1 MGPLT
6 RSPARRRRLR
16 LPARAGVGVSLIV
29 AVGVLLGA
37 CEKPDASYTTS
48 PSLRA
53 LIGTTTG
60 NVAFN
65 PPESPPPPTAAPA
78 GWDWEL
84 GLARFSKL
92 ENEQPALEVVMQVT
106 SRPGAGMELWLTDA
120 SGVVARWSAGST
132 AIYSGVVCFQLLL
145 QQDAEAVP
153 LGSGKHQLTVAFREP
168 EGKVVTARTVE
179 VKNLT
184 PKLTGGVPAQASDV
198 LRNALSCPRGS

>member
-1 MGPLT
+1 M
-6 RSPARRRRLR
+6 
-16 LPARAGVGVSLIV
+16 SLIV
-29 AVGVLLGA
+29 AVAVLLGA
-37 CEKPDASYTTS
+37 CEKPDASFTTS

-65 PPESPPPPTAAPA
+65 PPETTPPPTAAPS
-78 GWDWEL
+78 GWEWEL
-84 GLARFSKL
+84 GVARFSKL

-145 QQDAEAVP
+145 QKDAEAVP
-153 LGSGKHQLTVAFREP
+153 LGTGKHQLTVAFREP
-168 EGKVVTARTVE
+168 EGNVVTAKTAE